1 MRLAENSRGRK
12 NRGGGEKGE
21 GVGTFHVPGRLIK
34 FQKLKHHLLRVF
46 SRLVV
51 GPEKSAERVATPS
64 KGSNIFFIKRG
75 YQASRAKS
83 RPFGRWPATWGG
95 PKNLSLSLSPSLF
108 SPTISLWL
116 YGLVWLTIA
125 VSILVPIHRIVKQC
139 GADYSI

>member
-1 MRLAENSRGRK
+1 MCATCRKFRGRK
-12 NRGGGEKGE
+12 NRGEGEKGE

-95 PKNLSLSLSPSLF
+95 PKNLSLSLPLSLSIFTNNF
-108 SPTISLWL
+108 SMVVRISL
-116 YGLVWLTIA
+116 VD
-125 VSILVPIHRIVKQC
+125 HRRFNPRSDSPDRKTMRR
-139 GADYSI
+139 

>member
-75 YQASRAKS
+75 LPRKVSPVWTVASHLGRPEKS
-83 RPFGRWPATWGG
+83 
-95 PKNLSLSLSPSLF
+95 LSLSLSPSLF